1 MYHALN
7 HFTAAADFPFSGQK
21 HAAPHLRTF
30 ELMDPPEKSAVWS
43 QDRRQ
48 LHVVVLLRLG
58 CKPVLRITTG
68 SSYEGMKKLHS
79 YSKDDGE
86 PYKVL
91 SGAEYVD
98 CVVSA
103 LADLKR
109 ARDGKRLPP
118 VKYLLHDK
126 APQHTCKY
134 TKEELP
140 KHIQLQQLPTDSP
153 DLTPCDTNFFAEVK
167 GRWQMETLRDSMS
180 WAERCQRAQSIIK
193 ETNPDKHIQAL
204 PLRWKACINVE
215 GWHIE
220 QEYKMLKAAKK
231 AG

>member
-1 MYHALN
+1 MQLRGMMEAHEALAVWFSAGWSRAMHDTLTAKLATIHVPCTD
-7 HFTAAADFPFSGQK
+7 HFTAAADFLFSGQK
-21 HAAPHLRTF
+21 HAAPHLRIF
-30 ELMDPPEKSAVWS
+30 ELMDPPEKSAVWW

-109 ARDGKRLPP
+109 ARDGKLLPP

-140 KHIQLQQLPTDSP
+140 KHIQLQQLPTDSQ
-153 DLTPCDTNFFAEVK
+153 DLTPCDTNFFAVVK

-180 WAERCQRAQSIIK
+180 
-193 ETNPDKHIQAL
+193 
-204 PLRWKACINVE
+204 
-215 GWHIE
+215 
-220 QEYKMLKAAKK
+220 
-231 AG
+231 

>member
-1 MYHALN
+1 MQLRGMMEAHEALAVWFSAGWSRAMHDTLTAKLATIHVPCTD

-21 HAAPHLRTF
+21 HAAPHLRIF
-30 ELMDPPEKSAVWS
+30 ELMDPPEKSAVWW

-109 ARDGKRLPP
+109 ARDGKLLPP

-140 KHIQLQQLPTDSP
+140 KHIQLQQLPTDSQ
-153 DLTPCDTNFFAEVK
+153 DLTPCDTNFFAVVK

-180 WAERCQRAQSIIK
+180 
-193 ETNPDKHIQAL
+193 
-204 PLRWKACINVE
+204 
-215 GWHIE
+215 
-220 QEYKMLKAAKK
+220 
-231 AG
+231 